1 MSLLDGSTTM
11 IGKRAL
17 PLLMSAGCGESS
29 DLRTRHTRIFMA
41 RLHGHGSLRACPP
54 ALPGVPFGR
63 VPQGTEHLGC
73 HGRLKE
79 RCIASKHWQQR
90 TRRCQGN
97 NNTRLLTKS
106 HLHF

>member
-54 ALPGVPFGR
+54 ALPGLPFGR

-79 RCIASKHWQQR
+79 SVSHRNI
-90 TRRCQGN
+90 GN
-97 NNTRLLTKS
+97 SEPVMFTKS